1 MDRIIIIDDD
11 AVFIDMLKTL
21 LANDCEV
28 TGATNSVEGIEL
40 VKNEDFDMVI
50 VDYLIDS
57 HNNGKDV
64 VEKIREFKNDVYILM
79 LTGCKNEAP
88 GLHMLKNVDIQSYK
102 VKDAENLQDLLISI
116 KSALKSVEFTNR
128 KKLKNSTSF
137 PAKLKELRIMNGKSQ
152 EDLAKYLD
160 IKRTQVS
167 NYELSISKPSLE
179 IAEKIADY
187 FQVSLDYLLGRSN
200 YPNLIKD

>member
-1 MDRIIIIDDD
+1 
-11 AVFIDMLKTL
+11 
-21 LANDCEV
+21 
-28 TGATNSVEGIEL
+28 
-40 VKNEDFDMVI
+40 
-50 VDYLIDS
+50 
-57 HNNGKDV
+57 
-64 VEKIREFKNDVYILM
+64 M